1 MLKRLFPAIVALAA
15 VGPGVTAAS
24 AGTPVEAAMT
34 GGGFISDANITGF
47 PNTKANIAVRLACP
61 APINSSPPVLVAHF
75 GNHYQLRLE
84 TLTESECTLNDPADP
99 SSGGMLEGSGT
110 ATCNGEAA
118 NLTFGF
124 GDSVDV
130 RGLGVIDAVDLQI
143 DGSAPGCQLVSL
155 SGPLL
160 GGNLALHAQS

>member
-1 MLKRLFPAIVALAA
+1 MPKRFFAAIVALAA
-15 VGPGVTAAS
+15 FGLASTDAS
-24 AGTPVEAAMT
+24 AGTPLEARMT
-34 GGGFISDANITGF
+34 GGGFISDANVTGF

-61 APINSSPPVLVAHF
+61 APTNSSPPVLVADF
-75 GNHYQLRLE
+75 GNRSELRLE
-84 TLTESECTLNDPADP
+84 TLTESECTLNDPLDP
-99 SSGGMLEGSGT
+99 SSGGVLEGSGT
-110 ATCNGEAA
+110 ATCNGEPA
-118 NLTFGF
+118 NLTFGL

-160 GGNLALHAQS
+160 GGNLTLHAR

>member
-1 MLKRLFPAIVALAA
+1 MGAARL
-15 VGPGVTAAS
+15 GWS
-24 AGTPVEAAMT
+24 
-34 GGGFISDANITGF
+34 
-47 PNTKANIAVRLACP
+47 R
-61 APINSSPPVLVAHF
+61 
-75 GNHYQLRLE
+75 
-84 TLTESECTLNDPADP
+84 P
-99 SSGGMLEGSGT
+99 SSGGVLEGSGT

-143 DGSAPGCQLVSL
+143 DGSAPGCRLVSL

-160 GGNLALHAQS
+160 GGSLALRAR